1 MSLILVTVIEIRF
14 GWNAVWGTSLSKGIG
29 KDINS
34 RFHTHLLKNWGK
46 IEYKGLNGL
55 AILMT
60 HIFNFLREN
69 VHTTGNSDLIN
80 SNSWLTLV
88 SSKHIPYI
96 GKWYY
101 TPPTIPISRLK
112 VIQNSSP
119 CFAILIQSFRAPLIP
134 CPKYILSVLPLV
146 HFHLSFCC
154 YYSLKYIIFIPSFLF
169 SPDFTTPTFLPSFTI
184 LGSFKTQ
191 LSCCL
196 PLAVFLNLFPGW
208 VRCPLI
214 CTLCINHPCTL

>member
-29 KDINS
+29 KYINS
-34 RFHTHLLKNWGK
+34 RLHTHPLKNWGR

-55 AILMT
+55 AVLLT

-69 VHTTGNSDLIN
+69 LHTTGNSNLIN
-80 SNSWLTLV
+80 SNSWPTFV

-96 GKWYY
+96 GKWYH

-119 CFAILIQSFRAPLIP
+119 CFAIPVQSFRVPLIP
-134 CPKYILSVLPLV
+134 FPKYILGVLPLV
-146 HFHLSFCC
+146 HFHLSFC

-169 SPDFTTPTFLPSFTI
+169 SPDFFPPFLPPCTI
-184 LGSFKTQ
+184 LVSFKTQ

-196 PLAVFLNLFPGW
+196 PLAAFLNLFPGW

-214 CTLCINHPCTL
+214 CTFCINHPCTL